1 MIIMSTVGAITDV
14 VIAITLL
21 MRKVFL
27 HTKHQQNKIFHSGL
41 RIGKDILGSNT
52 LFFAFIGSYLTLIL
66 WFRDLSYSLGEIV
79 NMKVFGAEM
88 LTIFCAG
95 IGIAMVIP
103 IASGIYAWY
112 LTRKPDKEQAV

>member
-1 MIIMSTVGAITDV
+1 
-14 VIAITLL
+14 
-21 MRKVFL
+21 
-27 HTKHQQNKIFHSGL
+27 
-41 RIGKDILGSNT
+41 
-52 LFFAFIGSYLTLIL
+52 
-66 WFRDLSYSLGEIV
+66 
-79 NMKVFGAEM
+79 M